1 MQHFCQMLEALQ
13 HHHLGLDSNMIDE
26 IRCSTEASSWPRTD
40 FITFEIAFM
49 GGFVQMHMFR
59 TSRSTE

>member
-13 HHHLGLDSNMIDE
+13 RHHLG
-26 IRCSTEASSWPRTD
+26 
-40 FITFEIAFM
+40 EIAFM